1 MERITLFAEILLPLP
16 IDGTFTY
23 RIPYNLNNTVAVGQR
38 VTVQFGKRKVYA
50 GLIWSLHK
58 QPPANGIP
66 KYILSV
72 LDEKPIV
79 NNLQIIF
86 WKWIASYYLSTPGE
100 VMNAALP
107 SVFKLTSES
116 KIVLSENFSPD
127 TVPLNESE
135 YRITESLMTN
145 NKLTIKEVS
154 DLIGY
159 QKVLPLLKTMIEK
172 KLIFMDVE
180 LTKIYKPKKEKYIR
194 LSSGYF
200 LPDSLQELMQNLEKR
215 AHKQLEALMYFLSLS
230 GFPKQ
235 KDVPVKKTDLVKKI
249 KSSSAI
255 KSLLEKGV
263 FTEEEVV
270 VSRFVEN
277 ESAELGSFT
286 LTKPQ
291 EIALIQIKTEMQK
304 NTVTL
309 LHGVTSSG
317 KTELYIKLMEAEIEK
332 GKQVLYL
339 LPEIALTTQIISR
352 LKKHFGDEVGVYHSR
367 YNPNERAEV
376 WQNLAKIQDENIHK
390 QYKIIVG
397 PRSAMFLP
405 FDNLGLIIVDEEHDS
420 SYKQYDPA
428 PRYHARDA
436 AIYLGVV
443 HNAKVILGSA
453 TPSVESYFNAQNGK
467 YGLVRLNERYGGIA
481 MPEIIVVNMK
491 EEKRRRLLKSHF
503 SSVLLNHISN
513 ALEQKYQVILFQNR
527 RGFSL
532 RVECQECNWVP
543 QCKYCDVTMT
553 YHKKQDLLKCHYCGY
568 SRAVPSVC
576 ENCGS
581 PHIVMHGF
589 GTEKVEEELA
599 TFVPK
604 ANIDRMDLDTTRSK
618 TAFQNIFNNFETGKT
633 NILTGTQMVTK
644 GLDFGNV
651 LVVGILSADNLLSY
665 PDFRAHERSFQLM
678 EQVSGRSGRRD
689 KRGEVIIQTW
699 QPGHP
704 IIQDVVNHDFES
716 MYNRELK
723 ERFRFKYPPYYRLII
738 VKLKHKKPEVLN
750 KAASVLAKDLRIR
763 FGNLVYGPEY
773 PMVSRIKNLFIKQ
786 IMVKIPKDKK
796 QHEKK
801 DLLKKALSDFHKYSD
816 FKSVRVQID
825 VDPQ

>member
-23 RIPYNLNNTVAVGQR
+23 RIPYNLNNKVSVGQR

-58 QPPANGIP
+58 QPPASGIP

-72 LDEKPIV
+72 LDEKPII
-79 NNLQIIF
+79 NDLQIIF

-107 SVFKLTSES
+107 SVYKLTSES
-116 KIVLSENFSPD
+116 KIALSENFSPD
-127 TVPLNESE
+127 NVPLNESE
-135 YRITESLMTN
+135 YRITESLMNN

-172 KLIFMDVE
+172 KLIFMDEE
-180 LTKIYKPKKEKYIR
+180 LTNIYKPKKEKFIR

-200 LPDSLQELMQNLEKR
+200 SPDSLQELMQYLEKR

-235 KDVPVKKTDLVKKI
+235 KDAPVKKTDLVKKI

-277 ESAELGSFT
+277 ELAEPGSFI
-286 LTKPQ
+286 LTESQK
-291 EIALIQIKTEMQK
+291 IALTQIKTQMQK

-317 KTELYIKLMEAEIEK
+317 KTELYIKLMEDALEK
-332 GKQVLYL
+332 GTQVLYL

-436 AIYLGVV
+436 AVYLGVI
-443 HNAKVILGSA
+443 HHAKVILGSA
-453 TPSVESYFNAQNGK
+453 TPSIESYFNALNGK
-467 YGLVRLNERYGGIA
+467 YGLVRLNERYGGVA
-481 MPEIIVVNMK
+481 MPEIVVVNMK

-503 SSVLLNHISN
+503 SSVLLNHISK

-599 TFVPK
+599 TLVPK

-716 MYNRELK
+716 MYSRELK

-738 VKLKHKKPEVLN
+738 LKLKHKKPEVLN

-763 FGNLVYGPEY
+763 FGDLVYGPEY

-786 IMVKIPKDKK
+786 IMVKIPRNK
-796 QHEKK
+796 QQQEKK

>member
-23 RIPYNLNNTVAVGQR
+23 RIPYNLNNKVSVGQR

-50 GLIWSLHK
+50 GLIWSLHE
-58 QPPANGIP
+58 QPPASGIP

-72 LDEKPIV
+72 LDEKPII
-79 NNLQIIF
+79 NDLQIIF
-86 WKWIASYYLSTPGE
+86 WKWIASYYMSTPGE

-107 SVFKLTSES
+107 SVYKLTSES
-116 KIVLSENFSPD
+116 KIVLSEHFSPD
-127 TVPLNESE
+127 KVPLNESE
-135 YRITESLMTN
+135 YRITESLMNN

-172 KLIFMDVE
+172 KLIFMDEE
-180 LTKIYKPKKEKYIR
+180 LTNIYKPKKEKFIR

-200 LPDSLQELMQNLEKR
+200 SPDSLQELMQNLEKR

-235 KDVPVKKTDLVKKI
+235 KDTPVKKTDLVKKI

-277 ESAELGSFT
+277 EFAEPGSFI
-286 LTKPQ
+286 LTESQK
-291 EIALIQIKTEMQK
+291 IALAQIKTQMQK

-317 KTELYIKLMEAEIEK
+317 KTELYIKLMEDALEK
-332 GKQVLYL
+332 GTQVLYL

-436 AIYLGVV
+436 AVYLGVV
-443 HNAKVILGSA
+443 HHAKVILGSA
-453 TPSVESYFNAQNGK
+453 TPSVESYFNALNGK
-467 YGLVRLNERYGGIA
+467 YGLVRLKERYGGVA
-481 MPEIIVVNMK
+481 MPEIVVVNMK

-503 SSVLLNHISN
+503 SSVLLNHISK

-599 TFVPK
+599 TLVPK

-644 GLDFGNV
+644 GLDFDNV

-716 MYNRELK
+716 MYSRELK

-738 VKLKHKKPEVLN
+738 LKLKHKKPEVLN

-786 IMVKIPKDKK
+786 IMIKIPKNK
-796 QHEKK
+796 QQQEKK

-816 FKSVRVQID
+816 FKSVRIQID